1 MRNIA
6 DLFGDRRTRRPP
18 ALPEPAPL
26 AACPRCGEALA
37 GAELYD
43 RLRVCPHCRRHF
55 TLGARERIAA
65 LADPG
70 SFRETHPEMI
80 SVDPLEFRDRLP
92 YRDRLLDAQSRTGLS
107 EAAVT
112 GTLRIGGRPAVVA
125 VLDFEFLGGSMGS
138 VVGEKVA
145 LAFELAVKHHLPM
158 ITIVGSGGARMQEGI
173 LSLMQ
178 MAKTAAAVA
187 RLHAARLPYVSVLTH
202 PTTGGVFA
210 SFASLGDVTLAE
222 PGALIGFAGPRV
234 LEQTGVA
241 RKDDAARA
249 GRDGADTPL
258 AAEAAP
264 AAPPPAEAPAQGSA
278 PPPPVVQARL
288 ETPPPPAAST
298 PPPAPPAERSH
309 SAEFL
314 LAHGMLDAVVDRT
327 RLREVLAS
335 LLGYLSPEYRLSRG
349 REHEI
354 VSAGWR
360 GSAWDTVQLAR
371 HAARPTAL
379 DYIHRLMPDFLELH
393 GDRLFGDDPAVIIGL
408 GDLAGIPVA
417 VIGQERDPDDPER
430 HGGRAR
436 PEGYRKADRMMRLA
450 AKFHLPLLT
459 FIDTPGAEAG
469 VESEARGL
477 ASAMATCL
485 ARMSRL
491 PVPTVAAVIG
501 EGGSGGAL
509 AFGVADRVLMQE
521 HAIYSVISPE
531 GASAILFR
539 DAALAP
545 DLAPSLRLTAPDL
558 RELGVIDA
566 IVPEPT
572 GGAHLDPDAAAR
584 YLKDAI
590 LHELIG
596 LQEVPPARLVRQRYA
611 RYRGIGAYTSR
622 RRAAFA
628 RHLTQ
633 VQDHLQRTVDLL
645 RERLPHGRAPAAPPE
660 PEAQS

>member
-1 MRNIA
+1 VRNIT
-6 DLFGDRRTRRPP
+6 DLFGDRRLRRPP
-18 ALPEPAPL
+18 PLPEAAPL
-26 AACPRCGEALA
+26 AACPRCGGALA
-37 GAELYD
+37 GAELYE
-43 RLRVCPHCRRHF
+43 RLRVCPHCRQHF

-70 SFRETHPEMI
+70 SFRETHPELV
-80 SVDPLEFRDRLP
+80 SVDPLEFRDRMP
-92 YRDRLLDAQSRTGLS
+92 YRDRLLDAQERTGLS

-112 GTLRIGGRPAVVA
+112 GTLRIGGRPAVIA

-145 LAFELAVKHHLPM
+145 SAFELAVKQRLPM
-158 ITIVGSGGARMQEGI
+158 ITVVGSGGARMQEGI

-241 RKDDAARA
+241 RKEDAPRA
-249 GRDGADTPL
+249 
-258 AAEAAP
+258 
-264 AAPPPAEAPAQGSA
+264 AAPPAAGAPQAPTGPAS
-278 PPPPVVQARL
+278 
-288 ETPPPPAAST
+288 PPPAAAAPPDGPST
-298 PPPAPPAERSH
+298 DGAASSPAADASPPPRAERSH

-314 LAHGMLDAVVDRT
+314 LAHGMLDAVVDRA
-327 RLREVLAS
+327 RLREIVAGLLA
-335 LLGYLSPEYRLSRG
+335 YLSPEYRVRRG
-349 REHEI
+349 RGGEHEL
-354 VSAGWR
+354 VTAGWR

-379 DYIHRLMPDFLELH
+379 DYIRRLMPDFLELH
-393 GDRLFGDDPAVIIGL
+393 GDRLYGDDPAVVIGL

-417 VIGQERDPDDPER
+417 VIGHERDPDDPAR
-430 HGGRAR
+430 RGGRAL

-450 AKFHLPLLT
+450 AKFRLPLITL
-459 FIDTPGAEAG
+459 IDTPGAEAG
-469 VESEARGL
+469 VEAEARGL

-491 PVPTVAAVIG
+491 PVPTIAAVIG

-539 DAALAP
+539 DATLAP
-545 DLAPSLRLTAPDL
+545 DLAPALRLTAPDL

-566 IVPEPT
+566 VVPEPT
-572 GGAHLDPDAAAR
+572 GGAHQDPDAAAR

-596 LQEVPPARLVRQRYA
+596 LQEVPPARLVRQRYS

-622 RRAAFA
+622 RRVAFA
-628 RHLTQ
+628 RHLAQ

-645 RERLPHGRAPAAPPE
+645 RERLPHGRAAAPPE
-660 PEAQS
+660 PEAPV